1 MENIA
6 IVAKLLGSFFYFPLT
21 HENNIQYLNAIKN
34 SDDVNDTVFSAFVS
48 AIENTNEEA
57 LCVDFQLLFEGCE
70 IMPAPPWGSVYLDRE
85 QVIFGDSTLRLRQFL
100 TSHNMQLDTGM
111 REPEDQFGLTLLA
124 LANIID
130 QSDDVTVVTALLA
143 DHLLP
148 WAYHYLAL
156 VQKHGQT
163 EVYKVL
169 AELAQEW
176 LTAVQKELSV
186 TPQTYKLY
194 F

>member
-6 IVAKLLGSFFYFPLT
+6 IVAKLLGSFFYFPLA
-21 HENNIQYLNAIKN
+21 HENNIQYLDAIKN
-34 SDDVNDTVFSAFVS
+34 SDDVNETAFSAFIS
-48 AIENTNEEA
+48 AVESTNEEA
-57 LCVDFQLLFEGCE
+57 LRADFQLLFEGCE

-85 QVIFGDSTLRLRQFL
+85 QVIFGDSTLRLRHFL
-100 TSHNMQLDTGM
+100 ASHNMLLDTGM

-130 QSDDVTVVTALLA
+130 QCDDVTIVTALLA

-163 EVYKVL
+163 DVYKVL
-169 AELAQEW
+169 AEITEEW
-176 LTAVQKELSV
+176 LSAVQAELKV

>member
-6 IVAKLLGSFFYFPLT
+6 IVAKLLGSFFYFPLA
-21 HENNIQYLNAIKN
+21 HENNIQYLDAIKN
-34 SDDVNDTVFSAFVS
+34 SDDVNETAFSVFISALES
-48 AIENTNEEA
+48 TNEEELRA
-57 LCVDFQLLFEGCE
+57 DFQLLFEGCE

-100 TSHNMQLDTGM
+100 ASHNMLLDTGM

-130 QSDDVTVVTALLA
+130 QCDDVTIVTTLLA

-163 EVYKVL
+163 DVYKVL
-169 AELAQEW
+169 AEITEEW
-176 LTAVQKELSV
+176 LTAVQSELKI

>member
-6 IVAKLLGSFFYFPLT
+6 IVAKLLGSFFYFPLA
-21 HENNIQYLNAIKN
+21 HENNIQYLDAIKN
-34 SDDVNDTVFSAFVS
+34 SDDVNETAFSAFIS
-48 AIENTNEEA
+48 ALESTNEEGLRA
-57 LCVDFQLLFEGCE
+57 DFQLLFEGCE

-100 TSHNMQLDTGM
+100 ASHNMLLDTGM

-130 QSDDVTVVTALLA
+130 QCDDVTIVTTLLA

-163 EVYKVL
+163 DVYKVL
-169 AELAQEW
+169 AEITEEW
-176 LTAVQKELSV
+176 LTAVQSELKI

>member
-6 IVAKLLGSFFYFPLT
+6 IVAKLLGSFFYFPLA
-21 HENNIQYLNAIKN
+21 HENNIQYLDAIKN
-34 SDDVNDTVFSAFVS
+34 SDDVNETAFSAFIS
-48 AIENTNEEA
+48 AIDSTNEESLRA
-57 LCVDFQLLFEGCE
+57 DFQLLFEGCE

-100 TSHNMQLDTGM
+100 ASHNMLLDTGM

-130 QSDDVTVVTALLA
+130 QCDDVTIVTALLA
-143 DHLLP
+143 DHFLP
-148 WAYHYLAL
+148 WAYHYLTL

-163 EVYKVL
+163 DVYKVL
-169 AELAQEW
+169 AEITQEW
-176 LTAVQKELSV
+176 LTAVQAELKV